1 VTEPTLG
8 DILGSILAGYGIA
21 AEPPPPV
28 SDIEAQA
35 VAASSLSHALARVS
49 DMSVNQVWDCLTS
62 VPDNML
68 ALLHSPQGWTALA
81 SLVAA
86 DNGLP
91 EPLLMPSIH

>member
-1 VTEPTLG
+1 MTEPSLG
-8 DILGSILAGYGIA
+8 WILGVALADMAAA
-21 AEPPPPV
+21 AEPPPV
-28 SDIEAQA
+28 SDLEAQA
-35 VAASSLSHALARVS
+35 IAASTLSHDLARKS
-49 DMSVNQVWDCLTS
+49 DMSVNQVWDCLTA

-86 DNGLP
+86 DNGVP